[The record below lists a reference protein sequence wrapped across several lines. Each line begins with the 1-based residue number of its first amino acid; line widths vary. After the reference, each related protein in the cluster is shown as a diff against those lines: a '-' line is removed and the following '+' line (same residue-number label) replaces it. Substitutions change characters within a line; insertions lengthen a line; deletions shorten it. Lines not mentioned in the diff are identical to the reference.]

1 MGMEQSIQP
10 RKQRKFR
17 YNAPLHLRKKMVGV
31 HLSKELRA
39 KLSTK
44 KRNAPA
50 HKGDKVKVM
59 RGEYR
64 GKTGK
69 IMEVSLSTLKIYVEG
84 ITRRNAKGVE
94 KLVPID
100 PSNLLLLEGE
110 FAKDRLAM
118 LGRSGKKAAAPAAK
132 KQ

>member
-1 MGMEQSIQP
+1 MENSIQP

-17 YNAPLHLRKKMVGV
+17 YNAPLHLRKKMVSA

-39 KLSTK
+39 KLATK
-44 KRNAPA
+44 KRNAPL
-50 HKGDKVKVM
+50 HKGDKVKLM
-59 RGEYR
+59 RGENK
-64 GKTGK
+64 GKSGK
-69 IMEVSLSTLKIYVEG
+69 VIEVDLAALKVFVEG

-94 KLVPID
+94 KLVPLD

-110 FAKDRLAM
+110 FTKDRLAM
-118 LGRSGKKAAAPAAK
+118 AQRSGKK